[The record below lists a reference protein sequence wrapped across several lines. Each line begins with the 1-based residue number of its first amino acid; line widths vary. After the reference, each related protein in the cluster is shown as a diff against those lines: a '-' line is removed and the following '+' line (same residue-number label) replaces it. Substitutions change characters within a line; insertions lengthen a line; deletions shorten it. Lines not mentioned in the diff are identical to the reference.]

1 MQSKKNL
8 LCVVSVISILFAVSF
23 ISENTYANEN
33 DIDSS
38 LLELVEK
45 NNSVLLQKEASK
57 SPKDR
62 LLESVIRSKTQEA
75 ILYRNYVPPVDP
87 NLKELKRSMNLENA
101 REHGEE
107 SLAERKN
114 GGFKKKQSQN
124 LEDGLMSSFDKKTEK
139 KKYKVLDKNKETG
152 DSNLFK
158 DQAGSVSNAFK
169 KLK

>member
-1 MQSKKNL
+1 MQCKKNL
-8 LCVVSVISILFAVSF
+8 LCVVSVLPILFAVSF

-62 LLESVIRSKTQEA
+62 LLESVIRRKTQEA

-87 NLKELKRSMNLENA
+87 NLKDDTVLQMGDNQVTYGELKDMFGVA
-101 REHGEE
+101 RIVD
-107 SLAERKN
+107 LYNKTQL
-114 GGFKKKQSQN
+114 KKK
-124 LEDGLMSSFDKKTEK
+124 KIIR
-139 KKYKVLDKNKETG
+139 
-152 DSNLFK
+152 
-158 DQAGSVSNAFK
+158 
-169 KLK
+169 